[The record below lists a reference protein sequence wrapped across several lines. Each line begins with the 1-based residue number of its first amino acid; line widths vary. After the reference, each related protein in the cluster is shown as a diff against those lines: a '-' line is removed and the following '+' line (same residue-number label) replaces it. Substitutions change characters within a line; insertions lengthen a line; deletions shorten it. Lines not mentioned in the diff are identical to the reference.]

1 MTMCMKNKTLLVTQ
15 TSSLIDLV
23 NFLNHLLIQG
33 NVIRIERR
41 RHSDSSVDNGTMAS
55 DTLNRNT
62 QQLTPSVQNNI
73 GLGTSYR

>member
-1 MTMCMKNKTLLVTQ
+1 MMSMKNKTLLVTQ
-15 TSSLIDLV
+15 TSSSRDLINL
-23 NFLNHLLIQG
+23 LNHLLIQG

-41 RHSDSSVDNGTMAS
+41 RHSDSSVDNGTMTS

-62 QQLTPSVQNNI
+62 QYLSPSLQNNI